1 MQVHFDLNELP
12 RFNQAV
18 VTIGTFDGVHV
29 GHQQIIERVIAKAGE
44 IGGESVIIT
53 FEPHP
58 RLIVHRSDPA
68 VEILTTLDE
77 KIICFEKLGIDHLV
91 VVPFT
96 EAFSTQTAEAYIRD
110 FLVEKF
116 NPHTIIIGYDHR
128 FGNNREGDLKML
140 EQASAQY
147 GFKLEE
153 IPVQL
158 IHSISVSSTKIRE
171 ALKGGDVPLAAEM
184 LGYPYFLLGRVI
196 HGDKRGRQIGY
207 HTANLELSHP
217 HKLIPENGVYA
228 VEVKYREEFWNG
240 MMNIGF
246 RPTVDNTHRLSIEV
260 HILDFNEDI
269 YDQVIEVRFIN
280 RIRDEKKFSSI
291 EELKKQLDLDK
302 QATIQFLHKN
312 L

>member
-1 MQVHFDLNELP
+1 MQVHLDLNQLP

-29 GHQQIIERVIAKAGE
+29 GHQQIIQRVREHARE
-44 IGGESVIIT
+44 TGGESVIIT

-58 RLIVHRSDPA
+58 RLIVHRNDPA
-68 VEILTTLDE
+68 VEILTTLEE

-96 EAFSTQTAEAYIRD
+96 EAFAHQTAEAYIRD

-116 NPHTIIIGYDHR
+116 HPHTIIIGYDHR
-128 FGNNREGDLKML
+128 FGNNREGDLAML
-140 EQASAQY
+140 EQASGAM
-147 GFKLEE
+147 GFQLEE

-171 ALKGGDVPLAAEM
+171 ALKHGDVPLAAEM
-184 LGYPYFLLGRVI
+184 LGCPYFLLGRVV
-196 HGDKRGRQIGY
+196 HGDKRGRQLGY

-217 HKLIPENGVYA
+217 HKLVPENGVYA
-228 VEVKYREEFWNG
+228 VEVKYRGEFWNG

-246 RPTVDNTHRLSIEV
+246 RPTVDNNHVRSIEV